1 MSKLK
6 IMYFSAPWCG
16 PCKAFK
22 PVFTEV
28 VEEFNDIEVQHVDVD
43 NESQLAADYAV
54 RSIPTLVFIKDDKE
68 VSRSK
73 GLMTRQNLVDLIKNN
88 K

>member
-28 VEEFNDIEVQHVDVD
+28 VGEFNDIEVQHVDVD
-43 NESQLAADYAV
+43 NESQLAVDYAV
-54 RSIPTLVFIKDDKE
+54 RSIPTLVFIKEDKE
-68 VSRSK
+68 VYRSK